1 MQELKGLE
9 EPILVGELELADEAE
24 LVVELQ
30 GLEELELMQELSG
43 LEEPI
48 LVGELEL
55 AEEPELV
62 GELYGLEELE
72 LAELKGLVEPLL
84 VGEQQGLEELVE
96 ELQGLEEQE
105 LWRELLGLEVVQGLE
120 ELEMLGQPQG
130 LEVLVGES
138 LGRGPGMTT
147 NIFLPNVVSHHSF
160 RSLILLFFFLAPSTT
175 FTLAFFFFLFLSGP
189 SLPLSASFFL
199 LSASFLLSGSFRRET
214 DQLRCL
220 VGSTGQFLTVT
231 LAPFTAFSPLLY
243 QVRLVPC
250 GPAMSL

>member
-1 MQELKGLE
+1 M
-9 EPILVGELELADEAE
+9 
-24 LVVELQ
+24 VVELQ
-30 GLEELELMQELSG
+30 GLEELELVQVLKG

-62 GELYGLEELE
+62 VELQCLEELE

-96 ELQGLEEQE
+96 EQE
-105 LWRELLGLEVVQGLE
+105 LWMELLGLEEVQGLE
-120 ELEMLGQPQG
+120 ELEMLGQQEG

-147 NIFLPNVVSHHSF
+147 KIVLPNVVSHHSF
-160 RSLILLFFFLAPSTT
+160 RSLILLFFLLAPSTT
-175 FTLAFFFFLFLSGP
+175 FTLPFFCFLFLSGP
-189 SLPLSASFFL
+189 SLLLSASSFL
-199 LSASFLLSGSFRRET
+199 LSASFFLSGSFRRET
-214 DQLRCL
+214 GQLRCL

-231 LAPFTAFSPLLY
+231 LAPFTAFSPLPY
-243 QVRLVPC
+243 QVRLVLC